1 VSADIV
7 KEIQGYVLSEFAA
20 ERDEIAP
27 DENLLGQGILDS
39 MGILK
44 LVTFLEERFGI
55 QTVDDDLVPE
65 NFESIAHMRDFVER
79 KRSG

>member
-1 VSADIV
+1 MSVDIL

-44 LVTFLEERFGI
+44 LVTFLEQRFGI
-55 QTVDDDLVPE
+55 ETVDDDLVPE
-65 NFESIAHMRDFVER
+65 NFESIGHMRDFVER

>member
-1 VSADIV
+1 LDIV
-7 KEIQGYVLSEFAA
+7 GEIQSYVLSEFAA

-55 QTVDDDLVPE
+55 ATDDDDLIPE
-65 NFESIAHMRDFVER
+65 NFETIELMRAFVER